1 VTGTGRTRTGRNGR
15 RAALVALLG
24 APLLLAAAGTA
35 RGQATAGAGAPA
47 GAAGSVSGGRRWER
61 QQAGPGDAGGQ
72 GAFGRRQQ
80 LEQRLRQRL
89 EQVVQARL
97 HLSDDQMVR
106 LRETNQRFAGQ
117 RRVLADRE
125 REVRQAMRAELVP
138 GVAANQQ
145 HVSSLIDSLFV
156 LQRQR
161 LDVLQAE
168 QRELAGYL
176 TPLQR
181 VQYYGLQERLR
192 ERLEQIRRRRQ
203 SLQQGGPGG
212 PGDAG
217 MQPASPGPGGQGQP
231 GDTLSP

>member
-1 VTGTGRTRTGRNGR
+1 VTRTGGGTR
-15 RAALVALLG
+15 RVTLAALLA
-24 APLLLAAAGTA
+24 APLLLATAGTA
-35 RGQATAGAGAPA
+35 RGQAATGAGAPA
-47 GAAGSVSGGRRWER
+47 GAADSGVPVAGRRWER
-61 QQAGPGDAGGQ
+61 QQGGPGDAGGQ

-89 EQVVQARL
+89 EVVVQARL
-97 HLSDDQMVR
+97 HLTNDQMVR

-117 RRVLADRE
+117 RWVLADRE
-125 REVRQAMRAELVP
+125 REVRQAMRAELMP

-161 LDVLQAE
+161 LDMLQAE

-181 VQYYGLQERLR
+181 VQYYGLQEQLR
-192 ERLEQIRRRRQ
+192 NRLEQIRRRRQ
-203 SLQQGGPGG
+203 SLQQGG
-212 PGDAG
+212 DAGLG
-217 MQPASPGPGGQGQP
+217 MQPASPGPHGEGQA